1 MIVFSRKTRNGGTKI
16 NHIIFDETNA
26 SIKSRAA
33 YILLFE
39 KLHAQDEDFLAKTD
53 SLWVWLD
60 AREVYLKKRQD
71 KNNGNLVCDYCG
83 REHLDIGGKRPE
95 DLIKNNKNS
104 NLATIDHIHPL
115 ADEGEKFNEDN
126 MCVSC
131 KTCNKK
137 KGKTSLEDFLASLPK
152 ETLEKTAKFLI
163 EKASNKKSFELT
175 LMDDWE
181 RLKLTE
187 IKKPTLAERIKNL
200 ATKRLLAFYKAERKR
215 YHRLVSSYTCD
226 CCGEPVWHLY
236 SKEESSKQA
245 YKEVKEK
252 EAYLSVL
259 KEELGKREHVK

>member
-16 NHIIFDETNA
+16 NDIIYHEFDA

-33 YILLFE
+33 YVLLSE

-60 AREVYLKKRQD
+60 AREVYLKKRQE

-83 REHLDIGGKRPE
+83 KEHLEIGGKRPQ
-95 DLIKNNKNS
+95 DLIKNNKNK

-115 ADEGEKFNEDN
+115 SDEGEKFNEEN

-137 KGKTSLEDFLASLPK
+137 KGKISLEDFLASLPK
-152 ETLEKTAKFLI
+152 ETLKKTAKFLI
-163 EKASNKKSFELT
+163 EKAANKKALETNL
-175 LMDDWE
+175 LDDYE
-181 RLKLTE
+181 KIKLIE
-187 IKKPTLAERIKNL
+187 IKKPTLAEKIKNL
-200 ATKRLLAFYKAERKR
+200 TTKRLLAFFKAERKR
-215 YHRLVSSYTCD
+215 YHRLVSSHTCD
-226 CCGEPVWHLY
+226 CCGEAEWHLY
-236 SKEESSKQA
+236 PNQESSKQA

-252 EAYLSVL
+252 EAYLNAL
-259 KEELGKREHVK
+259 KEELGKREHVG